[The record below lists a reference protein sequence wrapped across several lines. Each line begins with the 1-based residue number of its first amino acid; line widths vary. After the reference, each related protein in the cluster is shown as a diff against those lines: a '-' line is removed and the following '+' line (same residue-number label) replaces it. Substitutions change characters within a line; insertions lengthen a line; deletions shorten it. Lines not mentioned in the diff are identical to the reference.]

1 MGNEAGIV
9 LGALGFTLVVGTLL
23 NLAGLAGPSVFIPQ
37 NPGGPGMVDQSFG
50 EAVGECIFTLFID
63 CSQSTESGF
72 WTSITN
78 FIGFIFNFLGF
89 FFQLLTLQ
97 LPIPVWLNTILIAP
111 LALALVYVG
120 MRFFRGGG

>member
-9 LGALGFTLVVGTLL
+9 IGALGFTLIIGTLL
-23 NLAGLAGPSVFIPQ
+23 NLAGLAGPSIFLPE
-37 NPGGPGMVDQSFG
+37 NPGGAESVNQSFG
-50 EAVGECIFTLFID
+50 EAVAECIFSLFTD
-63 CSQSTESGF
+63 CDQSTESGF
-72 WTSITN
+72 WTAITN

-111 LALALVYVG
+111 LGLALVYVG